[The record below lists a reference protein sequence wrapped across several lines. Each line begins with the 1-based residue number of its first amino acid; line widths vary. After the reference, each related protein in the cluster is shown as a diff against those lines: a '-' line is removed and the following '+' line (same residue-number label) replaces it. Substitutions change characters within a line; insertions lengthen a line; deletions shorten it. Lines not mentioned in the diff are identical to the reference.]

1 MTESECSL
9 FPPNNILKSIY
20 LSIFYLTYSHL
31 VRVCSRSIYLSIYRK
46 LRVPTWSP
54 RPAAR
59 DAMAA
64 ADPAAN
70 RADLIDRLLV
80 GFVNVPAGVVLPMI
94 GAIVSIMFYYFNNH
108 MFQ

>member
-1 MTESECSL
+1 MLVTKAWDIKPV
-9 FPPNNILKSIY
+9 FTPP
-20 LSIFYLTYSHL
+20 
-31 VRVCSRSIYLSIYRK
+31 RSQGA
-46 LRVPTWSP
+46 
-54 RPAAR
+54 RP
-59 DAMAA
+59 DPMAP
-64 ADPAAN
+64 DPAAS

>member
-31 VRVCSRSIYLSIYRK
+31 VRVCSRSIYLSIVNYGY
-46 LRVPTWSP
+46 LP

>member
-1 MTESECSL
+1 MLMVTKAAPGIKSVL
-9 FPPNNILKSIY
+9 YPP
-20 LSIFYLTYSHL
+20 
-31 VRVCSRSIYLSIYRK
+31 
-46 LRVPTWSP
+46 
-54 RPAAR
+54 PAAR
-59 DAMAA
+59 GHNRTQMAP
-64 ADPAAN
+64 DPAAN

>member
-1 MTESECSL
+1 
-9 FPPNNILKSIY
+9 
-20 LSIFYLTYSHL
+20 
-31 VRVCSRSIYLSIYRK
+31 
-46 LRVPTWSP
+46 
-54 RPAAR
+54 
-59 DAMAA
+59 MAA